1 MAIALVM
8 AFQQNYFERELGYHT
23 RFLSLLSII
32 SIRFFDFALLT
43 PPVFF
48 LVQKF
53 PINRHKPIRGLIA
66 YALGGLPFVICY
78 SLVRLILAP
87 VWDTSLQRF
96 VHWSFS
102 LHNMAGVV
110 YGTMGDQFS
119 VYLTLV
125 VAAHAY
131 EYFNQA
137 RDEELERSEL
147 QQALAASELQ
157 ALKSQLH
164 PHFLFNTLHG
174 ISTLIDSDRALAKAM
189 VIKLSSLLRTTLQ
202 HGSAD
207 LISLQEEITFV
218 ESYLDLEKMRLGT
231 RLEVRWELDPET
243 LQLLVPQ
250 LILQPLVENALR
262 HGVACCRE
270 GGWLEIES
278 RRVAD
283 TIEIQVRNSVGG
295 RGQAGTGL
303 GLENTRARLK
313 HLYADEA
320 MFSFT
325 LADTHVATALLVCPA
340 FESYRE
346 NLPAAS
352 MVPAR

>member
-202 HGSAD
+202 HGSAH

-340 FESYRE
+340 FESHRE
-346 NLPAAS
+346 NLPASS

>member
-48 LVQKF
+48 LVQRF
-53 PINRHKPIRGLIA
+53 PIDRHKPIRGLIA

-87 VWDTSLQRF
+87 IWDTSLQRF

-110 YGTMGDQFS
+110 FGTMGDQFS

-131 EYFNQA
+131 EFFDQA
-137 RDEELERSEL
+137 RNEELERSEL

-202 HGSAD
+202 HGSSD
-207 LISLQEEITFV
+207 LISLQEEIKFV
-218 ESYLDLEKMRLGT
+218 KSYLDLEKMRLGT
-231 RLEVRWELDPET
+231 RLEVRWELDPDT

-262 HGVACCRE
+262 HGIACCRD
-270 GGWLEIES
+270 GGWLEIVS

-295 RGQAGTGL
+295 MAQAGTGL
-303 GLENTRARLK
+303 GLENTKSRLK
-313 HLYADEA
+313 HLYAAEA

-340 FESYRE
+340 FESHRE
-346 NLPAAS
+346 NLVAAS
-352 MVPAR
+352 TVQVG